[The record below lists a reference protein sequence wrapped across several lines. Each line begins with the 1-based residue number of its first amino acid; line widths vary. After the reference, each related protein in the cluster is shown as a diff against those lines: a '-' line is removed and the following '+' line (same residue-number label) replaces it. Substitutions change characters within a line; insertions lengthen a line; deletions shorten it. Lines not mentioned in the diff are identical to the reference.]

1 VLVGAAFVIALG
13 FGIVA
18 PALPTFAASFNVGVT
33 AISLVISAFAFV
45 RLAFAPVSGA
55 LVASFGEQRVHVWG
69 VMIVGAATVACA
81 FAGSYWQ
88 LLAFRSLA
96 GTGSTMFTVSA
107 MTLLVRVA
115 PPALRA
121 QASGL
126 WATSFLLGNICGP
139 LVGGGL
145 VELSLR
151 LPFLVYGVTCFVA
164 ALFSWLFLRRS
175 TLDAPVPADGAS
187 SVSVW
192 QAVRHPAYRAAL
204 ASNFATGWAVYG
216 VRISLIPLFV
226 TAVLHRA
233 GALAGISLSVF
244 AAGNAAALMVS
255 GRLSDRRGRKPLAL
269 AGLAISAAGTSWLGF
284 TTSVSTFLAASL
296 IAGVGAGL
304 LNPPQ
309 NAAVADVIGGRARS
323 GPILAG
329 FQMAADIGA
338 IMGPLVAALLVDAV
352 SYAAAFCMTGAMAV
366 LALVVWL
373 VAPETLPGRGRASQS
388 PRVTESITS

>member
-1 VLVGAAFVIALG
+1 LLV
-13 FGIVA
+13 
-18 PALPTFAASFNVGVT
+18 
-33 AISLVISAFAFV
+33 
-45 RLAFAPVSGA
+45 
-55 LVASFGEQRVHVWG
+55 
-69 VMIVGAATVACA
+69 
-81 FAGSYWQ
+81 
-88 LLAFRSLA
+88 FRSLA

-145 VELSLR
+145 VEMSLR

-284 TTSVSTFLAASL
+284 TTSVPTFLAASL

-309 NAAVADVIGGRARS
+309 NAAVADVVGGRARS
-323 GPILAG
+323 GPVLAG

-338 IMGPLVAALLVDAV
+338 IIGPLVAALLADAV
-352 SYAAAFCMTGAMAV
+352 SYAAAFCMTGAMAL

-373 VAPETLPGRGRASQS
+373 AAPETLPGRGSGSQS